1 MMRVVIPILTL
12 FALFFVPALLS
23 VLLIATSALVLP
35 FSALALGVFADVLY
49 FSPHPGALPLWSI
62 GGLCATILALLVH
75 RFVKTRI
82 MEA

>member
-1 MMRVVIPILTL
+1 MMRFALPVLAL
-12 FALFFVPALLS
+12 FSLFFVPAPLS
-23 VLLIATSALVLP
+23 TVLIAASAFVLP

-49 FSPHPGALPLWSI
+49 FSPYPGALPLWSI
-62 GGLCATILALLVH
+62 GGFVAMLLALLVH